1 VNLNSRAAA
10 LCRSLGDDAERLG
23 IEFHTRACGT
33 VVIDFG
39 AKVVGS
45 LEAGVLL
52 ARVCMADLGAVTV
65 GPAEAGEWSQVV
77 VETDEPVLACMASQ
91 YAGWE
96 VKGEKYFAM
105 GSGPMRAAAAREPLF
120 AELGYAERADQ
131 CVGVLES
138 GKLPTEE
145 VCEQI
150 AAKCG
155 VAPSDLTLLVA
166 ATRSVAGT
174 LQIVARSVETALHKL
189 HELKFDLKR
198 VVRGRGSAP
207 LPPLANDDFAAIGR
221 TNDAILYGARV
232 VLEVR
237 GDDAS
242 LEEIG
247 PQTPSRASK
256 DYGKPFAETL
266 AAYDNE
272 FYKVD
277 PLLFSPAEIT
287 FANLDSGRS
296 FTFGGVNAGVLE
308 ESFGSHRSP

>member
-1 VNLNSRAAA
+1 
-10 LCRSLGDDAERLG
+10 
-23 IEFHTRACGT
+23 
-33 VVIDFG
+33 
-39 AKVVGS
+39 
-45 LEAGVLL
+45 
-52 ARVCMADLGAVTV
+52 
-65 GPAEAGEWSQVV
+65 
-77 VETDEPVLACMASQ
+77 
-91 YAGWE
+91 
-96 VKGEKYFAM
+96 
-105 GSGPMRAAAAREPLF
+105 
-120 AELGYAERADQ
+120 
-131 CVGVLES
+131 
-138 GKLPTEE
+138 
-145 VCEQI
+145 
-150 AAKCG
+150 
-155 VAPSDLTLLVA
+155 LTLLVA
-166 ATRSVAGT
+166 ATRSIAGT

-207 LPPLANDDFAAIGR
+207 LPPLVGDDFAAIGR

-232 VLEVR
+232 LLDVR

-247 PQTPSRASK
+247 PRTPSRASK

-266 AAYDNE
+266 AAYGNE

-287 FANLDSGRS
+287 FANVDTGRS

>member
-1 VNLNSRAAA
+1 M
-10 LCRSLGDDAERLG
+10 CHSLGDYAARLG
-23 IEFHTRACGT
+23 IKLHERECGT
-33 VVIDFG
+33 TVIDFG
-39 AKVVGS
+39 AKVAGS

-52 ARVCMADLGAVTV
+52 ARVCMADLGV
-65 GPAEAGEWSQVV
+65 VV
-77 VETDEPVLACMASQ
+77 VEPASAGAWPQVGVQTDEPVLACMASQ

-96 VKGEKYFAM
+96 VKVEKYFAM

-120 AELGYAERADQ
+120 ADLGYSEKADQ

-155 VAPSDLTLLVA
+155 VAPSELTLLVA
-166 ATRSVAGT
+166 ATRSIAGT

-198 VVRGRGSAP
+198 VVRGFGSAP
-207 LPPLANDDFAAIGR
+207 LPPLVSDDFAAIGR
-221 TNDAILYGARV
+221 TNDAILYGGRV
-232 VLEVR
+232 TLYVR

-256 DYGKPFAETL
+256 DYGKPFGETL
-266 AAYDNE
+266 AAYGNE

-287 FANLDSGRS
+287 FVNVDTGRS
-296 FTFGGVNAGVLE
+296 FAFGGVNGDVLQR
-308 ESFGSHRSP
+308 SFGG